1 MGARAM
7 TTPDDNASI
16 SSEEI
21 ARRRKAMAEAVG
33 SARMGGLGTPNTE
46 SEALSELWITG
57 QITHEEMETRRMALV
72 MDHVREYG

>member
-1 MGARAM
+1 M

-21 ARRRKAMAEAVG
+21 ARRRKAMAEAVW
-33 SARMGGLGTPNTE
+33 SARMEGLGTPDAE

-57 QITHEEMETRRMALV
+57 QISHKEMEARRMALV
-72 MDHVREYG
+72 MDYVRDHGQ

>member
-1 MGARAM
+1 M
-7 TTPDDNASI
+7 TTPDSNASI

-21 ARRRKAMAEAVG
+21 ARRRKAMAEAVW
-33 SARMGGLGTPNTE
+33 SARMEGLGTPDAE

-72 MDHVREYG
+72 MDHGR